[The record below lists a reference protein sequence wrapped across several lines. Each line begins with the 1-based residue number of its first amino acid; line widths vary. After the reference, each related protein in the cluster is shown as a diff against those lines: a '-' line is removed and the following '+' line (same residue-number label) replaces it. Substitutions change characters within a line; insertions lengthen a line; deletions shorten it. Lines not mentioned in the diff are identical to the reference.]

1 MQHIC
6 RAQFSFVM
14 KSEEATELE
23 NLPVPVEKKS
33 HEVSARALK
42 RNRCIGRFIGRC
54 VRWLGAT
61 LRVTWLG
68 KEQLCAVQKRGENGG
83 HGGIFSVWHGQLLL
97 PSLALRD
104 RDYVGLVSSSADGEI
119 AASALESLGWQTRR
133 GSGTWN
139 SIGAT
144 RDLLRALRDGKI
156 VGITPDGPQGPS
168 RIAAIGAVRIAK
180 NLNCEMWPIGVAA
193 QGLHFKTWDQMIVP
207 RPFSRVVIVAD
218 KPFDP
223 AQSSTL
229 EVAMW
234 HAENRA
240 QAELKRLQQRDANR
254 RATVAFNALLAPFLP
269 ALWGYTQWRREVR
282 GKSAAS
288 TRGMWGHIPRSTVR
302 DLRPD
307 DMDKNTPVI
316 WMHAVSV
323 GEAMAARIVARAL
336 RNEMPNARLGLS
348 VTTDTGMETARAGQK
363 AGDFDAVWFYPID
376 APVAVRRAL
385 NQIRPQ
391 VFLTLETELWPNF
404 LAECQ
409 ARGIQTFLVNGRV
422 SDRLLSS
429 APRLRRFYRWMLG
442 NFDALLM
449 RSPEDAA
456 RLKTAFGRVANV
468 QVAGDVKLDAAPESC
483 AEDERKH
490 WRQTLKVE
498 ENARL
503 WVAGSTHDG
512 EELIVARVWKRACDG
527 TDATNA
533 PLRLLIAPR
542 HIERAP
548 QVLAALREAGFKAVL
563 RSQLNDES
571 SPQVLAVAIVVLDTI
586 GELAQIYSAC
596 DVVFVGGSL
605 IERGGHNLLE
615 PVLRGAP
622 VLFGPHVM
630 NFRGAAQLV
639 AGHHLGQCVR
649 DEDDLY
655 QVLAHWLHDESATVD
670 FEARMNAAVGEHRG
684 AARRVAQTVRAA
696 VENRARLS

>member
-1 MQHIC
+1 
-6 RAQFSFVM
+6 M

-23 NLPVPVEKKS
+23 LPLSVEKKS

-61 LRVTWLG
+61 LRVTWCG
-68 KEQLCAVQKRGENGG
+68 KEQLCAVEKRGENGG
-83 HGGIFSVWHGQLLL
+83 RGGMISVWHGQLIL
-97 PSLALRD
+97 PAFALRD

-119 AASALESLGWQTRR
+119 AASALETLGWETRR
-133 GSGTWN
+133 GSGTWK

-168 RIAAIGAVRIAK
+168 RIAAIGAVRISK

-193 QGLHFKTWDQMIVP
+193 EGLHFKTWDQMIVP

-223 AQSSTL
+223 AHTSTL

-234 HAENRA
+234 QAENRA

-254 RATVAFNALLAPFLP
+254 RTTLAFNALLAPFLP

-288 TRGMWGHIPRSTVR
+288 TRGMWGHIPRSTLQ
-302 DLRPD
+302 DLRPPD
-307 DMDKNTPVI
+307 SDKNAPII

-336 RNEMPNARLGLS
+336 RQEMPHARLGLS

-376 APVAVRRAL
+376 APVAVRRSL

-422 SDRLLSS
+422 SDRLLAS
-429 APRLRRFYRWMLG
+429 APRLRPFYRWMLG

-456 RLKTAFGRVANV
+456 RLKTVFGRVANV

-483 AEDERKH
+483 AGDERKQ
-490 WRQTLKVE
+490 WRQTLKVA

-503 WVAGSTHDG
+503 WVAGSTHHG
-512 EELIVARVWKRACDG
+512 EELIVARVWKRACA
-527 TDATNA
+527 ATNSNQ

-548 QVLAALREAGFKAVL
+548 QVLAALSEAGFSAIL
-563 RSQLNDES
+563 RSQLDDENDL
-571 SPQVLAVAIVVLDTI
+571 QVLAPAIIVLDTI

-596 DVVFVGGSL
+596 DVAFVGGSL

-639 AGHHLGQCVR
+639 ADHHLGQCVR
-649 DEDDLY
+649 DENDLC
-655 QVLAHWLHDESATVD
+655 QVLAHWMNDADATAD
-670 FEARMNAAVGEHRG
+670 FDARMNAAVGEHRG

-696 VENRARLS
+696 LENRARLS